1 MLKIRLQYG
10 VVLLAHT
17 VSLFFLAYLFF
28 TKDLYAYPSP
38 NEGLSVDFTLR
49 FTAFWFISFLLTL
62 LLYLLYLSA
71 SATWLPALEKQ
82 RALRA
87 GRLVFSMGMTAALI
101 VMLTFFT
108 LL

>member
-28 TKDLYAYPSP
+28 TKDFYAYHSP
-38 NEGLSVDFTLR
+38 GQGLSVEFALR
-49 FTAFWFISFLLTL
+49 FTAFWFISFLVTL

-71 SATWLPALEKQ
+71 SAAWLPALEKQ
-82 RALRA
+82 RALRM
-87 GRLVFSMGMTAALI
+87 GRLLFSFGMTAALL
-101 VMLTFFT
+101 VLLTFFT